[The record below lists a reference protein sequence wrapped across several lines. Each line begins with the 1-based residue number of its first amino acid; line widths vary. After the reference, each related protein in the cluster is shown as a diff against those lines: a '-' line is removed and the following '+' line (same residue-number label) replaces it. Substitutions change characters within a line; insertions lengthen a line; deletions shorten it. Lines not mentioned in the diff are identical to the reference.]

1 MILLK
6 KLYTWNFRHE
16 NAITWFANYF
26 LSQIQCVQLEG
37 CTSSIMPVCKGVPQG
52 SVLGPI
58 LFSLYLN
65 NIFDNIS
72 DVRYHLYADDTVFY
86 CCASSA

>member
-6 KLYTWNFRHE
+6 KLYTWIFRQE

-26 LSQIQCVQLEG
+26 SSQTQFVQLEG

-58 LFSLYLN
+58 LFYFYLN
-65 NIFDNIS
+65 NICDNTN
-72 DVRYHLYADDTVFY
+72 VRYHLYADDTVYY
-86 CCASSA
+86 CSASSA